1 MVQMFAYAGAHQHRD
16 VIAALRELQEY
27 RTAAA
32 QPIYQLV
39 NDDWY
44 DTEKEIYEE
53 VVKSGGRGRIVFAA
67 PQALNDA
74 ERQEL
79 RKLRNE
85 NALRRQQ

>member
-1 MVQMFAYAGAHQHRD
+1 MVK
-16 VIAALRELQEY
+16 
-27 RTAAA
+27 
-32 QPIYQLV
+32 
-39 NDDWY
+39 DDWY

-85 NALRRQQ
+85 NALRRQQWAQSMQHDPTLGGILPKL